1 MSIPM
6 RLPPTNNKIPVAR
19 IYEGKNMREQNV
31 CHVLNTHYKQ
41 LAEKIERHRMIEY
54 KNRNKAI

>member
-1 MSIPM
+1 M